1 MMLVPRY
8 LGLVWRDI
16 VTLSCLHRF
25 LLEFLGTAL
34 FLSVS
39 LSAVLMLPAAGRPRS
54 DLRSADIPTNLSH
67 LPADLHQSGLVLVSL
82 ACPLQVVLAFG
93 LSIAMAVLCVG
104 GEVHLNPAITMAMAL
119 SLRLRLWRAALYV
132 VGQFLGGVASAGLLL
147 GLMGDVTPVLNQV
160 SSGVQLYQ
168 AVAVETLVTL
178 QLVLVVMATI
188 DVPLPAVVS
197 PLVVGL
203 AVSLGHLVAVSVTG
217 CGMNL
222 ARSFGPAAV
231 TLNFSN
237 HWVYWA
243 GSGLGACLA
252 AVFNDVLLRPRWR
265 RPGDWWAELKQLYVL
280 KEKHQQ
286 VALSHLK

>member
-39 LSAVLMLPAAGRPRS
+39 LSAVLMFPTAGRPRL

-67 LPADLHQSGLVLVSL
+67 LPADLHPSGHVL

-160 SSGVQLYQ
+160 SL
-168 AVAVETLVTL
+168 TL
-178 QLVLVVMATI
+178 Q
-188 DVPLPAVVS
+188 
-197 PLVVGL
+197 
-203 AVSLGHLVAVSVTG
+203 
-217 CGMNL
+217 
-222 ARSFGPAAV
+222 
-231 TLNFSN
+231 
-237 HWVYWA
+237 
-243 GSGLGACLA
+243 
-252 AVFNDVLLRPRWR
+252 
-265 RPGDWWAELKQLYVL
+265 
-280 KEKHQQ
+280 
-286 VALSHLK
+286 